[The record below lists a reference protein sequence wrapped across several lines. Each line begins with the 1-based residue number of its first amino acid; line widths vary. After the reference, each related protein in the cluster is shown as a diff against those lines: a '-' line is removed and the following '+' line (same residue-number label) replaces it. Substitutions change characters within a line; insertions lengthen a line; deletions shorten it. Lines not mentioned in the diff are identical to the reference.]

1 MFTVP
6 LARPRRYMV
15 RMHAPSLTPPI
26 EQIIDD
32 FAFLDEWEDRY
43 RYLIELGRTLAPLP
57 EAAHS
62 EANRVQG
69 CASRVWLQTTRRIEA
84 DGVHLDL
91 VGDSDALIVR
101 GLVAL
106 AIAIFSG
113 RRAADIAGI
122 DAEAIFDRLGLG
134 QHLTSQRSNGL
145 KAMVRRIKDEA
156 AAAA

>member
-1 MFTVP
+1 MNVP
-6 LARPRRYMV
+6 TQ
-15 RMHAPSLTPPI
+15 TPPLD
-26 EQIIDD
+26 QIVDD

-43 RYLIELGRTLAPLP
+43 RYLIELGRTLAPLS
-57 EAAHS
+57 EEAHS

-69 CASRVWLQTTRRIEA
+69 CASRVWLQTTRRDEA

-113 RRAADIAGI
+113 RLAAEIPSI
-122 DAEAIFDRLGLG
+122 DAEAIFAQLGLA
-134 QHLTSQRSNGL
+134 QHLTAQRSNGL
-145 KAMVRRIKDEA
+145 RSMVRRIQEEA
-156 AAAA
+156 ARANA